1 MSPGVRYRGD
11 MSARCH
17 PDCRGSEAPAS
28 PPPLGSG
35 LLQTRSKETAEER
48 KSQDRPASST
58 GQWGW
63 EQEGFPVPEAL
74 ALCPLHSAPSREA
87 RARPPMSCH

>member
-48 KSQDRPASST
+48 KSQDRPAS
-58 GQWGW
+58 
-63 EQEGFPVPEAL
+63 
-74 ALCPLHSAPSREA
+74 
-87 RARPPMSCH
+87 